1 VGPIAFVLVFLL
13 VPLAAAVLAG
23 AFFAAVGIA
32 NLLAA
37 VPTGLWAVL
46 TVGAGVAVAARLWV
60 VLRTLRPGQTRRGVG
75 APRHC
80 GGMPGGQ
87 GPAARNMP

>member
-1 VGPIAFVLVFLL
+1 MGPIAFVLVFLL
-13 VPLAAAVLAG
+13 IPLAAAVLAVG
-23 AFFAAVGIA
+23 FFAAVGIA

-60 VLRTLRPGQTRRGVG
+60 VLRTLRPGQTR
-75 APRHC
+75 
-80 GGMPGGQ
+80 
-87 GPAARNMP
+87 